1 MTKTIAIV
9 GTLDT
14 KGDEVKYLKELIEA
28 RGHKVLL
35 IDPGVLGEVPF
46 APDIDRH
53 RIAEAAGMSLSDV
66 IALGDEGEAT
76 KVMARG
82 TALLAQELYSNGQF
96 DGIIALGGSMGT
108 SLGMAVMKVLPLV
121 IPKLMVSTVAFLPV
135 LHPQEVSKDLTVM
148 PTVADIW
155 GLNRVTKRVLENAA
169 GAISGM
175 VETYKKE
182 EVSEKPFVGV
192 TTLGSSALKYAPLV
206 KQLLEEREYE
216 VAVFHSNG
224 VGGHAFEQFVEQGL
238 LDAALD
244 LSLFEL
250 INYMC
255 GSNAGV
261 DRLEAIAK
269 RAIPQVVA
277 PGALNFVSWYG
288 PPETLPA
295 QFRERTLHMH
305 NPVTTQIKTSPEEMA
320 AVAELMARKLN
331 KAKGPTVVL
340 VPTRGLCSMDKP
352 GGVFYDPEGDK
363 AFIEVLRRDLEP
375 RIRLV
380 ELDVHIDDPLFA
392 QEAVAILDGLM
403 GEQIER

>member
-1 MTKTIAIV
+1 MVKTIAIV

-14 KGDEVKYLKELIEA
+14 KGDEVRYLKELIEA

-53 RIAEAAGMSLSDV
+53 KIAEAAGTSLSEV

-82 TALLAQELYSNGQF
+82 TALVTRELYSNGQF

-108 SLGMAVMKVLPLV
+108 SLGMAVMKLLPMFV
-121 IPKLMVSTVAFLPV
+121 PKLMVSTVAFLPA
-135 LHPQEVSKDLTVM
+135 LHPLAVSKDLTVM

-155 GLNRVTKRVLENAA
+155 GLNRVTKKVLDNAA

-182 EVSEKPFVGV
+182 ELAEKPFIGV
-192 TTLGSSALKYAPLV
+192 TTLGSSALKYSPLV
-206 KQLLEEREYE
+206 KRLLEERGYE

-224 VGGHAFEQFVEQGL
+224 VGGHAFEQFVEEGIF
-238 LDAALD
+238 DGALD
-244 LSLFEL
+244 LSIFEL
-250 INYMC
+250 INHLC
-255 GSNAGV
+255 GSNAAV

-269 RAIPQVVA
+269 QSIPHVVA
-277 PGALNFVSWYG
+277 PGALNFISWYG

-305 NPVTTQIKTSPEEMA
+305 NPVTTQIKTTPEEMA
-320 AVAELMARKLN
+320 TVAEIMARKLN
-331 KAKGPTVVL
+331 KAPGPTVVL
-340 VPTRGLCSMDKP
+340 FPTQGLCSMDRP

-363 AFIEVLRRDLEP
+363 AVIAALKRHLDP
-375 RIRLV
+375 GIRLV
-380 ELDVHIDDPLFA
+380 ELDLHIDDPPFA
-392 QEAVAILDGLM
+392 HEAVAILDGLM
-403 GEQIER
+403 RQQAV